1 MIWLAALANRRRVG
15 QGAGMKRLAFL
26 FLTLAGLFWG
36 LGFPLGKLVL
46 RETDAAHMVLLRLGI
61 AALTALPFALRP
73 GARALWR
80 SPIVLGGGALYGI
93 AFLVQFEGLA
103 RISVTLAALIVGVQ
117 PALIAITARLF
128 GERASRLSLIGV
140 AAATVGAALIA
151 GLPGKAGSPTGV
163 ALSVLAIFIFL
174 AWLFLVRRAP
184 KAPEAMA
191 LPAVTVVLGA
201 LTVLPI
207 ALIMHGPPNLHLSP
221 AAWAGVVTQ
230 GVFCTFLATAAWQYG
245 LARVGSAAAGVFINI
260 EPLIGSI
267 IGVALFGDQLTLAL
281 CAGGALIIAGS
292 FVVMLGE
299 RRADL
304 AALAPGP
311 MI

>member
-1 MIWLAALANRRRVG
+1 MILLAALANGRRVG

-61 AALTALPFALRP
+61 AAIAALPFALRP
-73 GARALWR
+73 AARDLFR
-80 SPIVLGGGALYGI
+80 SPIVLGGGVLYGI
-93 AFLVQFEGLA
+93 AFLIQFEGLA

-117 PALIAITARLF
+117 PALIAIAARLL
-128 GERASRLSLIGV
+128 GERASRLSWVGV
-140 AAATVGAALIA
+140 AAASLGAVLIA
-151 GLPGKAGSPTGV
+151 GMPGKAGSPTGV

-174 AWLFLVRRAP
+174 TWLFLVRRAP

-207 ALIMHGPPNLHLSP
+207 ALVMHGPPKLDLSP
-221 AAWAGVVTQ
+221 AAWAGVITQ

-260 EPLIGSI
+260 EPLIGSV
-267 IGVALFGDQLTLAL
+267 IGVSLFGDQLTAAL

-292 FVVMLGE
+292 FVVVLGE
-299 RRADL
+299 RQADL
-304 AALAPGP
+304 PELLPGP
-311 MI
+311 LI

>member
-1 MIWLAALANRRRVG
+1 
-15 QGAGMKRLAFL
+15 MKRLAFV
-26 FLTLAGLFWG
+26 FLTLSGLFWG
-36 LGFPLGKLVL
+36 MGFPLGKLVL
-46 RETDAAHMVLLRLGI
+46 RETDAAHMVLLRLGV

-80 SPIVLGGGALYGI
+80 SPVVLGGGALYGI
-93 AFLVQFEGLA
+93 AFLIQFEGLA

-117 PALIAITARLF
+117 PALIAITARLL
-128 GERASRLSLIGV
+128 GERASRLSWVGV
-140 AAATVGAALIA
+140 AAATAGAALIA

-163 ALSVLAIFIFL
+163 ALSVFAIFVFL

-184 KAPEAMA
+184 KAPKAMA
-191 LPAVTVVLGA
+191 LPAVTVVLAA
-201 LTVLPI
+201 LAVLPI
-207 ALIMHGPPNLHLSP
+207 AWVMHGPPNLDLS
-221 AAWAGVVTQ
+221 AVAWAGVVGQ
-230 GVFCTFLATAAWQYG
+230 GVFCTFLATACWQFG

-267 IGVALFGDQLTLAL
+267 IGVGLFGDPLTLTL
-281 CAGGALIIAGS
+281 CLGGVLIIAGS
-292 FVVMLGE
+292 FVVVLGE

-311 MI
+311 LI

>member
-1 MIWLAALANRRRVG
+1 
-15 QGAGMKRLAFL
+15 MKRLAFL

-61 AALTALPFALRP
+61 AAIAALPFALRP
-73 GARALWR
+73 AARDLFR
-80 SPIVLGGGALYGI
+80 SPIVLGGGVLYGI
-93 AFLVQFEGLA
+93 AFLIQFEGLA

-117 PALIAITARLF
+117 PALIAIAARLL
-128 GERASRLSLIGV
+128 GERASRLSWVGV
-140 AAATVGAALIA
+140 AAASLGAVLIA
-151 GLPGKAGSPTGV
+151 GMPGKAGSPTGV

-174 AWLFLVRRAP
+174 TWLFLVRRAP

-207 ALIMHGPPNLHLSP
+207 ALVMHGPPKLDLSP
-221 AAWAGVVTQ
+221 AAWAGVITQ

-260 EPLIGSI
+260 EPLIGSV
-267 IGVALFGDQLTLAL
+267 IGVSLFGDQLTAAL

-292 FVVMLGE
+292 FVVVLGE
-299 RRADL
+299 RQADL
-304 AALAPGP
+304 PELLPGP
-311 MI
+311 LI